1 MNDIDWSKAPEG
13 AEAGYLGTSHAYDAW
28 YKRDANG
35 EVLQICPA
43 AGFNDWVSMGG
54 RKVFPVGAVLR
65 PSAPAWV
72 GVGLPPVGLEC
83 EMLWSTTT
91 TGEYV
96 RVRILAHD
104 EDRAVVRFTE
114 GERKGEYDS
123 DRQHHDYGYPI
134 FRPIKTA
141 EQIAAEEREAA
152 VKEMQVVVNSKPV
165 AYMNGLYAL
174 YDAGYRKQVQ
184 P

>member
-35 EVLQICPA
+35 EVWQICPA
-43 AGFNDWVSMGG
+43 AGFNDWVNMGG
-54 RKVFPVGAVLR
+54 RKDFPVGAVLR
-65 PSAPAWV
+65 PVAPAWV
-72 GVGLPPVGLEC
+72 GIGLPPVGLEC
-83 EMLWSTTT
+83 ETLWSST

-96 RVRILAHD
+96 PVRIIAHD
-104 EDRAVVRFTE
+104 EDRAVVRFIG

-123 DRQHHDYGYPI
+123 DRQHNDYCYPI

-141 EQIAAEEREAA
+141 EQLAAEALRTKYMPQLIKLWDADTERTEFLEAVYGLIVEA
-152 VKEMQVVVNSKPV
+152 SKS
-165 AYMNGLYAL
+165 
-174 YDAGYRKQVQ
+174 
-184 P
+184 

>member
-1 MNDIDWSKAPEG
+1 MNEQIDWSKAPEG
-13 AEAGYLGTSHAYDAW
+13 AEVHFPNQAGTAECFAIFREAEAYYAFPGMSEWTVWSGESKDSLLSRF
-28 YKRDANG
+28 KHSLRDWAG
-35 EVLQICPA
+35 E
-43 AGFNDWVSMGG
+43 
-54 RKVFPVGAVLR
+54 
-65 PSAPAWV
+65 
-72 GVGLPPVGLEC
+72 GLPPVGLEC
-83 EMLWSTTT
+83 ETLWSST

-96 RVRILAHD
+96 PVRIIAHD
-104 EDRAVVRFTE
+104 EDRAVVRFIG

-123 DRQHHDYGYPI
+123 DRQHNNYGYPI
-134 FRPIKTA
+134 FRPIRTA